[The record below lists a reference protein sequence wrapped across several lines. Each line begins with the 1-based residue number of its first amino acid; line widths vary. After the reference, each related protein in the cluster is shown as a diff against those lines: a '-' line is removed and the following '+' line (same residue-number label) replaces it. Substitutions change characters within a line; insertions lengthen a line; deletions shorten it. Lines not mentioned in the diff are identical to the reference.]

1 MGFFMVPYL
10 PSDKSNEVT
19 NETKGGI
26 FCVGTGLRACPRDK
40 KTQPEKNL
48 NILMNE
54 RGLSET
60 ASCAITVRA

>member
-40 KTQPEKNL
+40 KTQPEK
-48 NILMNE
+48 I
-54 RGLSET
+54 
-60 ASCAITVRA
+60 